1 MEDKHMKEFLNTIA
15 YLLSVRPI
23 IGETEYMRQLSSYIG
38 TIVPESKSDQFD
50 RFPLAFY
57 TSADNLASDIFKFLD
72 D

>member
-1 MEDKHMKEFLNTIA
+1 MKEFLNTIA

-23 IGETEYMRQLSSYIG
+23 IGETEYMRQSSYIG

-50 RFPLAFY
+50 RFPLASY
-57 TSADNLASDIFKFLD
+57 TSADNLASDIFKFID